1 MPEIS
6 FLKTERPVTLLG
18 HRTPIFI
25 YSNLLDHKL
34 FNVFKRDFRLSFN
47 YIILKKS
54 LAPPPLHHS
63 YCSSLFKQTH
73 RTHLFLIAPSYL
85 GPGNKA
91 LTQGT
96 PHLPQEE
103 LSPFKKTRGEQSP
116 PSQLRKTRFC
126 RKNHGDKADAK
137 LFLRTIGSFFLAQ

>member
-1 MPEIS
+1 M
-6 FLKTERPVTLLG
+6 TLLG
-18 HRTPIFI
+18 HRIPIFI
-25 YSNLLDHKL
+25 YSSLLDHKL
-34 FNVFKRDFRLSFN
+34 FNVFQIDFSLSFN
-47 YIILKKS
+47 CILFLKKS

-73 RTHLFLIAPSYL
+73 RTHFFLIAPSYL

-103 LSPFKKTRGEQSP
+103 LSPVKKQEGSNPLHHNSGRQDSAERTMEIRQTPNFSSEQ
-116 PSQLRKTRFC
+116 
-126 RKNHGDKADAK
+126 
-137 LFLRTIGSFFLAQ
+137 LAVSS